1 MKNLQ
6 IGREELKVNNINS
19 FDIKIYGDIQPY
31 NKVISKARCRIF
43 YKYTNRN
50 GTYITDEFA
59 EKLLSTI
66 PYTPVKGIYDEV
78 DEDYTDHGYKNEE
91 GRIYGIVPENP
102 NLAWEKHLDEDG
114 VEREYACVDVL
125 LFTALYK
132 EANEIIDKAQS
143 MELWPPSIV
152 GDWQIIEGQRYYT
165 YTDACFL
172 GLQVL
177 GDEVEP
183 CFEGAAFFSFY
194 KSLKQTIDELAIKS
208 TYSSKGGHKMPS
220 VKFKLSDGQ
229 KEFLLF
235 SALNPS
241 FESEGLIEYA
251 ICEVY
256 DDYALAF
263 NYNDGSY
270 ERIYYTKD
278 NENDE
283 ISIGDRKR
291 CFIVD
296 VTEDERQA
304 LNAIQAWNNGTYEK
318 IDENVINLQNDNS
331 ELKDKV
337 SEYSR
342 KNEEYAETIS
352 TLTTEKEKYSK
363 KIEELESDNQT
374 LTSSLEA
381 LNNYK
386 LEVEKT
392 EKIAEIDKYTSV
404 LSEETLNNYKEKIA
418 DYSVE
423 DLKKELA
430 FELVESNPSV
440 FSMQAPGSGYVPKE
454 DDLTG
459 IEAILSKYKK

>member
-1 MKNLQ
+1 
-6 IGREELKVNNINS
+6 
-19 FDIKIYGDIQPY
+19 
-31 NKVISKARCRIF
+31 
-43 YKYTNRN
+43 
-50 GTYITDEFA
+50 
-59 EKLLSTI
+59 
-66 PYTPVKGIYDEV
+66 
-78 DEDYTDHGYKNEE
+78 
-91 GRIYGIVPENP
+91 
-102 NLAWEKHLDEDG
+102 
-114 VEREYACVDVL
+114 
-125 LFTALYK
+125 
-132 EANEIIDKAQS
+132 
-143 MELWPPSIV
+143 MELWQPSIV
-152 GDWQIIEGQRYYT
+152 GEWKLIDGQRYFT

-194 KSLKQTIDELAIKS
+194 KSLKQTIDELTIKS
-208 TYSSKGGHKMPS
+208 TYSSEGGHKMPS
-220 VKFKLSDGQ
+220 VKFKLSDSM

-235 SALNPS
+235 NALNPS
-241 FESEGLIEYA
+241 FESEGLMEYA

-270 ERIYYTKD
+270 ERVYYTKD

-283 ISIGDRKR
+283 ISIGDRKK

-296 VTEDERQA
+296 VTEDEKQA

-318 IDENVINLQNDNS
+318 IDENVTNLQNENS
-331 ELKDKV
+331 ELKDKI
-337 SEYSR
+337 SEYSQ
-342 KNEEYAETIS
+342 KNEEDAETIS
-352 TLTTEKEKYSK
+352 TLTTEKENYSK
-363 KIEELESDNQT
+363 KIEELESDNQA

-392 EKIAEIDKYTSV
+392 EKMTEIDKYTSV
-404 LSEETLNNYKEKIA
+404 LSEETLNSYKEKIA

-440 FSMQAPGSGYVPKE
+440 FSMQAPGAGYVPKE
-454 DDLTG
+454 DELTG